1 MGVAEGDRELLP
13 VGVVEGDAVE
23 VLDLVGVVVPLKDTV
38 GELEEVKE
46 MVGETEMVLLALGD
60 RDTVLEA
67 LGWKQAAAE
76 VAPGPGVVK
85 PAAQE
90 VQLAAPVPLA

>member
-46 MVGETEMVLLALGD
+46 MVGLKEG
-60 RDTVLEA
+60 VLEA
-67 LGWKQAAAE
+67 VGWKQAAAE
-76 VAPGPGVVK
+76 VAPGPPVVK